1 MHCDTRRV
9 SRVTL
14 ETARCW
20 FTLVHMKNQPNT
32 PARLAYP
39 INESAALLGVSRRTV
54 YELIRR
60 GTLRPVRVG
69 ARQRIPAAE
78 LARLTQPHEV
88 AA

>member
-1 MHCDTRRV
+1 M
-9 SRVTL
+9 SRAAL
-14 ETARCW
+14 EIARCR
-20 FTLVHMKNQPNT
+20 FTLLPMETQQDT

-78 LARLTQPHEV
+78 LARITRPSEI

>member
-1 MHCDTRRV
+1 M
-9 SRVTL
+9 
-14 ETARCW
+14 ET
-20 FTLVHMKNQPNT
+20 QQDT

-78 LARLTQPHEV
+78 LARLTQPREV

>member
-1 MHCDTRRV
+1 MHCVTRRV
-9 SRVTL
+9 SRVAL
-14 ETARCW
+14 ETARCG
-20 FTLVHMKNQPNT
+20 FTLTHMETQPNT

-78 LARLTQPHEV
+78 LARLTQPREV

>member
-1 MHCDTRRV
+1 M
-9 SRVTL
+9 SRAAL
-14 ETARCW
+14 ELARCR
-20 FTLVHMKNQPNT
+20 FTLLPMETRQNT

-78 LARLTQPHEV
+78 LARLTRPSE
-88 AA
+88 AAA

>member
-1 MHCDTRRV
+1 M
-9 SRVTL
+9 SRAAL
-14 ETARCW
+14 EIARCR
-20 FTLVHMKNQPNT
+20 FTLLPVETQLHP

-78 LARLTQPHEV
+78 LARLTQPREV

>member
-1 MHCDTRRV
+1 M
-9 SRVTL
+9 SRAAL
-14 ETARCW
+14 ELARCR
-20 FTLVHMKNQPNT
+20 FTLLPMETQQNT
-32 PARLAYP
+32 PARLVYP

-78 LARLTQPHEV
+78 LARLIQPNEV

>member
-1 MHCDTRRV
+1 M
-9 SRVTL
+9 
-14 ETARCW
+14 ET
-20 FTLVHMKNQPNT
+20 QPNT

-78 LARLTQPHEV
+78 LARLTQPREV